1 MPYIFTISLLRF
13 DYDWQQDAR
22 VKINDRYEILTEIE
36 GNLTDILRYFGISDG
51 YSRQGVFL
59 RDAEHGP
66 LPAS

>member
-36 GNLTDILRYFGISDG
+36 GNLTDILRYFGNI
-51 YSRQGVFL
+51 
-59 RDAEHGP
+59 
-66 LPAS
+66 